1 MPMRRPTLQQ
11 SLLLIALASGLN
23 CVDPPATGPTPPDPP
38 PAAPLLDR
46 IIFSRIPPA
55 GCAIDCTLGLW
66 TITPSGTDL
75 RLLRDSLHWP
85 QNPSV
90 APDGARIVFEDWGVL
105 YLMDAAGRNLQELHT
120 GRANNIEPSW
130 TPDGSRVLF
139 MAADSLGGPWQVYRI
154 RPDGTGR
161 QQLTTDPQ
169 LEAWYPTLSRD
180 GRFLAYRA
188 STLTPPTLSWL
199 VIRDLQTGSAQVV
212 TDSAFHGS
220 AGQWS
225 PDGTGLLFLDSDP
238 SFPPGFSLWQM
249 TLTTGVYSYFGNSQG
264 NRPATYSP
272 DGRTLLYGTGD
283 LWLADSNGQN
293 SRVVL
298 ADSAYNFE
306 AYWTP
311 ASSTP

>member
-1 MPMRRPTLQQ
+1 MLIRHPTLQGIF
-11 SLLLIALASGLN
+11 LLLAFASGLN
-23 CVDPPATGPTPPDPP
+23 CVEAPATGPTPPDPP
-38 PAAPLLDR
+38 PAAPLYDR
-46 IIFSRIPPA
+46 IIFARISP
-55 GCAIDCTLGLW
+55 GSCAITCLSLW
-66 TITPSGTDL
+66 TMTPSGTDL

-90 APDGARIVFEDWGVL
+90 APDGRRIVFEDWGLL
-105 YLMDAAGRNLQELHT
+105 YLMDAAGRNLLPLQT
-120 GRANNIEPSW
+120 GREKNIFPSW
-130 TPDGSRVLF
+130 TPDGSWVLF
-139 MAADSLGGPWQVYRI
+139 MAAESIGGPWQVYRV

-169 LEAWYPTLSRD
+169 LAAWHPTLSRD

-188 STLTPPTLSWL
+188 NSINPPSRSWL
-199 VIRDLQTGSAQVV
+199 VIRDLQTGSDRVV
-212 TDSAFHGS
+212 TDSTFHGG
-220 AGQWS
+220 AGHWS

-238 SFPPGFSLWQM
+238 NFPPGFSLWQL
-249 TLTTGVYSYFGNSQG
+249 TLTTGVYSYFGNSRG

-293 SRVVL
+293 PRVVL
-298 ADSAYNFE
+298 ADSATNFE

-311 ASSTP
+311 ASPAP